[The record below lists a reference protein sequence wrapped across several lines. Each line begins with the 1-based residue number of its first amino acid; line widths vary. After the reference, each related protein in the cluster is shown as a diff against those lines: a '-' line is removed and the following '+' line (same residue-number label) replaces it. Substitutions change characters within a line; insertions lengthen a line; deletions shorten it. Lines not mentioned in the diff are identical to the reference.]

1 MRGLFSFKINGQHVV
16 DRHMN
21 PEQYY
26 ADPRDGRNLDGS
38 LKTKRT
44 VDKGRYESYTVFP
57 YQIENCISKRQLTI
71 ANVFNV
77 DHRVTG
83 LVHFY
88 RQELKDVNWGNGVL
102 VSIPKRYQAVS
113 SRLTYSYKDT
123 YFVEGNLGYTG
134 SENFNK
140 ERRYGWFPSISGGWV
155 PTQYKVVS
163 RIYCHLIIF
172 KISCFMG
179 KSRQ

>member
-1 MRGLFSFKINGQHVV
+1 MKATQFSLSNRELYF
-16 DRHMN
+16 
-21 PEQYY
+21 EAA
-26 ADPRDGRNLDGS
+26 ADYSR
-38 LKTKRT
+38 
-44 VDKGRYESYTVFP
+44 
-57 YQIENCISKRQLTI
+57 
-71 ANVFNV
+71 VFNV

-155 PTQYKVVS
+155 PTQYKWYQDLLPFNNFLKF
-163 RIYCHLIIF
+163 RAH
-172 KISCFMG
+172 G
-179 KSRQ
+179 EKSAMIV